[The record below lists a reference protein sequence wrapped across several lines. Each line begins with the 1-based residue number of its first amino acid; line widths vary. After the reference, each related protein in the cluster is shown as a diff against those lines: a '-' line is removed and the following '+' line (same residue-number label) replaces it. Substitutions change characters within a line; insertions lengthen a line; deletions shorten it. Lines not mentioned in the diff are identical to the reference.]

1 MVPVVLSASNAGQVA
16 QVVIQWVVVYMVDVV
31 TGRDWPVLS
40 FPNLLMET
48 TYTVRLVCYPRCEVH
63 AIAAMLRFWVATEFD
78 AIEDDCFG
86 FHDQSISSSTDI
98 LGS

>member
-1 MVPVVLSASNAGQVA
+1 MVPVVLSASNAGKIA
-16 QVVIQWVVVYMVDVV
+16 QVIIQRVVVYMVDVV
-31 TGRDWPVLS
+31 AGRDWSVLG
-40 FPNLLMET
+40 FPYLLMET

-63 AIAAMLRFWVATEFD
+63 AIAAVLRFWVATKFD
-78 AIEDDCFG
+78 AIEDYCFG